1 MAKAYNEAEF
11 RYWLETQCKAE
22 WELNLENGSA
32 TVTFVDGMPATSF
45 DYTVYPHVIAPT
57 WRPKHALK
65 RAFEEL
71 PTGAQLRHGYQTAE
85 DVPGWYPI
93 PRSGWTAT
101 VNPSPMFV
109 RFPANAAVEP
119 GRKITLDCSYYD
131 KYYLQGQAITFAGRI
146 ANEYYNEGPLSE
158 KGKILEKAV
167 NLYIGAVLTF
177 VATAPGRDSRICKVF
192 LQPKSYASADFVDIV

>member
-22 WELNLENGSA
+22 WELNLENVSA
-32 TVTFVDGMPATSF
+32 SFTFVGGMPATSF

-57 WRPKHALK
+57 WRPRHALK
-65 RAFEEL
+65 RAFEES
-71 PTGAQLRHGYQTAE
+71 PTGEQLRHGYQTAE
-85 DVPGWYPI
+85 DIPGWYPI
-93 PRSGWTAT
+93 PRSGWTA
-101 VNPSPMFV
+101 NSDPAALE

-119 GRKITLDCSYYD
+119 GRKITLDCPYYS
-131 KYYLQGQAITFAGRI
+131 KSYLQDQARTFAGRI

>member
-22 WELNLENGSA
+22 WGLNLENGSA

-57 WRPKHALK
+57 WRPRHALR

-71 PTGAQLRHGYQTAE
+71 PTGVQSRHGYQTAE

-93 PRSGWTAT
+93 PRSGWTA
-101 VNPSPMFV
+101 NSDPANFV

-119 GRKITLDCSYYD
+119 GRKITLSCSYYD

-146 ANEYYNEGPLSE
+146 ANEDYNDGPLSE